1 MQSPNLKMTRLHKL
15 EGPSQKIPLC
25 RTIGTGYRHYQ
36 RWNEAM
42 TDDDTQ
48 KPHGHKWGW
57 KRGAQGWG
65 GPPWMR
71 DGMRGGPPFGL
82 FGGRGA
88 QRGPRM
94 FGQGD
99 LRLLLLAL
107 IADKPSHGYD
117 LIRTIEAKFQG
128 NYVPS
133 PGTIYPTL
141 TLLEEQ
147 ELIESVTDAG
157 STKKSYSATLTGR
170 QFLAENS
177 EQVKALMA
185 RIDVMAG
192 GTETH
197 APPESI
203 MQAIHKLRYAIMAK
217 PAGWGA
223 AEQTRIR
230 LIIEEAAKK
239 ILDVK

>member
-1 MQSPNLKMTRLHKL
+1 M
-15 EGPSQKIPLC
+15 PLC
-25 RTIGTGYRHYQ
+25 RNNGAGYRYDK
-36 RWNEAM
+36 RRNKKM
-42 TDDDTQ
+42 TDDETDHS
-48 KPHGHKWGW
+48 HGAKWGW
-57 KRGAQGWG
+57 KRKAAGFG
-65 GPPWMR
+65 GPPFMRKWMEG
-71 DGMRGGPPFGL
+71 GMAGGPPFGP
-82 FGGRGA
+82 FGGRG

-147 ELIESVTDAG
+147 ELIASATDTG
-157 STKKSYSATLTGR
+157 STKKSYSATLAGR

-185 RIDVMAG
+185 RIDIMAG
-192 GTETH
+192 GAETQG
-197 APPESI
+197 PPESV
-203 MQAIHKLRYAIMAK
+203 MHAIHTLRYAIMAK
-217 PAGWGA
+217 QGGWDKP
-223 AEQTRIR
+223 EQARVR
-230 LIIEEAAKK
+230 VIIEEAAKK
-239 ILDVK
+239 ILEVK

>member
-1 MQSPNLKMTRLHKL
+1 
-15 EGPSQKIPLC
+15 
-25 RTIGTGYRHYQ
+25 
-36 RWNEAM
+36 M
-42 TDDDTQ
+42 TDDEAG
-48 KPHGHKWGW
+48 KPHGPQWSW
-57 KRGAQGWG
+57 KRKAAGF
-65 GPPWMR
+65 
-71 DGMRGGPPFGL
+71 GGPPFMRKWMEAGMAGGPPL
-82 FGGRGA
+82 GPFAGRG

-147 ELIESVTDAG
+147 ELIASATDAG

-170 QFLAENS
+170 QMLAENA
-177 EQVKALMA
+177 EHVKALMA
-185 RIDVMAG
+185 RIDIMAG
-192 GTETH
+192 GAESH
-197 APPESI
+197 GPPESVVH
-203 MQAIHKLRYAIMAK
+203 AIHTLRYAIMAK
-217 PAGWGA
+217 QGGWDKP
-223 AEQTRIR
+223 EQARVRVI
-230 LIIEEAAKK
+230 LEEAAKR
-239 ILDVK
+239 ILEPK